1 MVGNTDST
9 LAQNAELVLDV
20 GVDQEAC
27 PFGLAPTA
35 STTASMALGDA
46 LALSLS
52 EKKGFHLEDFA
63 RLHPGGRLGKTLAK
77 VGELMHQENRSL
89 K

>member
-1 MVGNTDST
+1 M
-9 LAQNAELVLDV
+9 LDV

-52 EKKGFHLEDFA
+52 EKKGISSGGLSPA
-63 RLHPGGRLGKTLAK
+63 LHPGREAGQDSWPRW
-77 VGELMHQENRSL
+77 ES
-89 K
+89 